1 MSAMHQEMVRIIMRK
16 PLRCK
21 LGLHA
26 SPKIVWEYPFN
37 CKLCGALVKESERI
51 TAGNDGDNDD

>member
-1 MSAMHQEMVRIIMRK
+1 MGK

-26 SPKIVWEYPFN
+26 SPKVLWEYPFN
-37 CKLCGALVKESERI
+37 CKLCGALVEESERL
-51 TAGNDGDNDD
+51 TGGNDGDNEE